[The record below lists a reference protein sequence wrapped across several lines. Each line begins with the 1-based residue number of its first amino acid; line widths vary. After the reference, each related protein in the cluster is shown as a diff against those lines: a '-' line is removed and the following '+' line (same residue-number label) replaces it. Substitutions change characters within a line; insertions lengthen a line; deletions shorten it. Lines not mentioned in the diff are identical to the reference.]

1 MYVKRQRGV
10 KVGWVRQLFFC
21 LIFLISDAC
30 LSVLDSGWKT
40 RSHAGFHYTIA
51 RFMKILHEYNK
62 MLCGYCREDNVVYMY
77 LDVVNDECAC
87 SVLSSRNTI

>member
-62 MLCGYCREDNVVYMY
+62 ICVVIVGKIMWYTCILM
-77 LDVVNDECAC
+77 V
-87 SVLSSRNTI
+87 